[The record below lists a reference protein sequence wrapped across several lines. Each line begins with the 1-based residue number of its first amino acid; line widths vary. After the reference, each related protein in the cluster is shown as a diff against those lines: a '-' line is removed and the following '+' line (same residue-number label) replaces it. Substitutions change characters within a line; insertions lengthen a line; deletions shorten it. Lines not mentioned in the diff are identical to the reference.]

1 MCDLLIFSSC
11 SFSYEFNIS
20 IFPVVIFWRDE
31 DKNLIED
38 QLAFLSDAKIYYSV
52 FVGLVN
58 NKINKYYEEQ
68 NIVIDHDIECNDGCA
83 SQLKSIDA
91 FLSWWLLK

>member
-1 MCDLLIFSSC
+1 MQDFRENYTCLIPD
-11 SFSYEFNIS
+11 EVHWAQAQAT
-20 IFPVVIFWRDE
+20 IFPVVIFRRDE

-38 QLAFLSDAKIYYSV
+38 QLVFLSDAKIHYSA

-68 NIVIDHDIECNDGCA
+68 NIVIGHDIECNDGCA

-91 FLSWWLLK
+91 FLS